1 MNQHLEEQGHHQIKH
16 ARPNRKRTHLLLW
29 DKVISNHFGLA
40 EQTGR
45 KGSMAP
51 VPVPQKGL
59 PKAVWA
65 PDPKLIGN
73 ELSDDTLDSQLRAK
87 GKR

>member
-51 VPVPQKGL
+51 VPVP
-59 PKAVWA
+59 PKR
-65 PDPKLIGN
+65 PSEGCLGPGPQTHRKR
-73 ELSDDTLDSQLRAK
+73 TL
-87 GKR
+87 